1 MVLLTGD
8 AGSASGDLLDPLAAF
23 GPAIPA
29 FQACGYTD
37 AAAYPKRPRLGRFD
51 YLVPEAAETVGP
63 DGRTAALDV
72 LAHAMIGGDDARGES
87 AIPAVFTYFGLFID
101 HDIAAKTAMGPI
113 ALEADEADIE
123 PLERVQAVG
132 AVGNLRRG
140 TLNLD
145 SVYGGGPE
153 QGPLARKLAAA
164 LRWPADRA
172 KLRAGTL
179 VPSGETPVPVPSD
192 ERDVARDLLRLDEAI
207 GTGPG
212 DLNEAELRALCPD
225 LRRLFF
231 DGASLRRQRAIIG
244 DMRNDQN
251 LALAQF
257 HLAILRLHN
266 VIVDEAEHHNVADDE
281 DTRFRWARERTTWH
295 YQWLVANAYLPAIYD
310 AHILDEVATDGPRLY
325 DAFAARLDGG
335 EDGLLPL
342 PLEFSAAAFRF
353 GQCMMRDR
361 YDWSRAFPQANG
373 GAPFDLLSQFTGYG
387 QPPMPCR
394 EGGIFPRLPDNLP
407 VEWDRLVHP
416 VTSRWPARSAR
427 RIDTRLAPAR
437 PLGPVDVTAPHR
449 RMRDIASRT
458 LRRGLRFNL
467 PSAQALIRAIGKHHQ
482 IHVPVLSPDQLR
494 SGHTR
499 AAVEAGGFHEDTPLW
514 FYVLKEAEMLG
525 ADGRLGPL
533 GSRLV
538 ADTLTGLI
546 RHDRSSYWFATD
558 IPGGWHPKDSVRP
571 DCVIIDSVPALMRA
585 ARLR

>member
-8 AGSASGDLLDPLAAF
+8 EGVAPGDVFDPKAAAGTSIHALQ
-23 GPAIPA
+23 I
-29 FQACGYTD
+29 CGYTD
-37 AAAYPKRPRLGRFD
+37 PAAYPAQPRLGQFG
-51 YLVPEAAETVGP
+51 YLVPEAVEMDRAEGL
-63 DGRTAALDV
+63 ASALDR
-72 LAHAMIGGDDARGES
+72 LAAAMIGADGGGPES
-87 AIPAVFTYFGLFID
+87 AIPAVFTYFGQFID
-101 HDIAAKTAMGPI
+101 HDIAAKIAMRPGAIPAEGDDIGPLSRDRAARTI
-113 ALEADEADIE
+113 
-123 PLERVQAVG
+123 
-132 AVGNLRRG
+132 GNLRSG
-140 TLNLD
+140 ALNLD

-164 LRWPADRA
+164 LRCPADRA

-179 VPSGETPVPVPSD
+179 VPSGEPPVPVPSD
-192 ERDVARDLLRLDEAI
+192 ERDIARDLLRLDEAI
-207 GTGPG
+207 GTGAG
-212 DLNEAELRALCPD
+212 DLDEEELRALCPE

-231 DGASLRRQRAIIG
+231 DGPSLRRQRAVIG
-244 DMRNDQN
+244 DMRNDRN

-266 VIVDEAEHHNVADDE
+266 AIVDEAEHHNVPDDE
-281 DTRFRWARERTTWH
+281 DARFQWARDRTTWH
-295 YQWLVANAYLPAIYD
+295 YQWLVANAFLPAICD
-310 AHILDEVATDGPRLY
+310 PGVLDEIATEGPRLY
-325 DAFAARLDGG
+325 HAFIARLGEG

-342 PLEFSAAAFRF
+342 PLEFSAAAFRV

-361 YDWSRAFPQANG
+361 YDWSRAFPRANG

-394 EGGIFPRLPDNLP
+394 DGGIFPRLPDNLP

-427 RIDTRLAPAR
+427 RIDTRLASSA
-437 PLGPVDVTAPHR
+437 LGPDGGKGQR
-449 RMRDIASRT
+449 GRMAEVASRT
-458 LRRGLRFNL
+458 LRGGLRFNL
-467 PSAQALIRAIGKHHQ
+467 PSAQALIKAIGRHHQ
-482 IHVPVLSPDQLR
+482 IHVPILSPDQLR

-499 AAVEAGGFHEDTPLW
+499 AAVDEGGFHAQTPLW

-525 ADGRLGPL
+525 VDGRLGPL

-546 RHDRSSYWFATD
+546 RHDRSSYWFATET
-558 IPGGWHPKDSVRP
+558 PGAWHPKDSVRP

-585 ARLR
+585 VRLR